1 MQTQTLQEELLLE
14 SELQDLYK
22 QSRHWLSDIQ
32 FVEDEIRFFKDISN
46 TYLVPYI
53 DRELLDKVKNF
64 TKAVFGQ
71 ESNIMDLKR
80 SIPEFLKFV
89 APYVTDTE
97 KKMGIVLLETFND
110 LQRRV
115 TDLLDTVREEKKQLF
130 LILEDAMQV

>member
-89 APYVTDTE
+89 APYATDTE

-110 LQRRV
+110 LQSRV
-115 TDLLDTVREEKKQLF
+115 TDLLNSVREGKKQLF

>member
-89 APYVTDTE
+89 APYATDTE

-110 LQRRV
+110 LQSRV
-115 TDLLDTVREEKKQLF
+115 TDLLNSVREEKKQLF